1 MLRKANKYLFIA
13 LTISFLL
20 FPAAYSYAGGLLE
33 STYTVTHPTI
43 DGSFNPFE
51 GEWPADYVLKILD
64 QQVDATL
71 YIQNNNQSVFLM
83 VDAASIVSI
92 MDTTEEDL
100 DHCSIYL
107 YYNGKGIRVT
117 VLGDN
122 TKFCESTNSPGTPL
136 AWGPISCP
144 SGLNAS
150 AGFGSSPDTPSPDHR
165 MYEFQIPLSSIGAAP
180 GDTIYFAS
188 PDDNPGSLPYNYN
201 GGDQR
206 YNIWPLA
213 ATASDLST
221 WGQIHLA
228 GPLAVPTMTEWGMII
243 FMVLAALG
251 GVLYLKRQKR
261 ANN

>member
-20 FPAAYSYAGGLLE
+20 FLAAYSYAGGPLE
-33 STYTVTHPTI
+33 STYTITPPTI
-43 DGSFNPFE
+43 DGSFNPFAS
-51 GEWPADYVLKILD
+51 EWPADYVLKILD

-71 YIQNNNQSVFLM
+71 YIMNNNQSVFMM
-83 VDAASIVSI
+83 VDAASIISM
-92 MDTTEEDL
+92 MDTTEDDQ

-117 VLGDN
+117 VFGDDS
-122 TKFCESTNSPGTPL
+122 KYCESTNSSGSPL
-136 AWGPISCP
+136 SWSTISCP

-165 MYEFQIPLSSIGAAP
+165 MYEFQIPLNSIGAAP

-188 PDDNPGSLPYNYN
+188 PSNEIDSLPYDYN
-201 GGDQR
+201 GGDPR
-206 YNIWPLA
+206 YNIWPPSA
-213 ATASDLST
+213 NASDLST

-228 GPLAVPTMTEWGMII
+228 DPLGVPTMTEWGMII
-243 FMVLAALG
+243 FIVLAGLG
-251 GVLYLKRQKR
+251 SIYYLKRKR
-261 ANN
+261 VVIK

>member
-1 MLRKANKYLFIA
+1 MLRKANMYLFIA

-20 FPAAYSYAGGLLE
+20 FPTAYSCAGGPLE
-33 STYTVTHPTI
+33 STYTVTPPTI
-43 DGSFNPFE
+43 DGSFNPF
-51 GEWPADYVLKILD
+51 GDEWPANFVLKILD
-64 QQVDATL
+64 QVDATL
-71 YIQNNNQSVFLM
+71 YIKNNNRSVFLM

-92 MDTTEEDL
+92 MDTTEDDQ

-117 VLGDN
+117 VFGDN

-136 AWGPISCP
+136 AWNSISCP
-144 SGLNAS
+144 PGLNAT

-165 MYEFQIPLSSIGAAP
+165 MYEFQVPLNSIGAAA

-188 PDDNPGSLPYNYN
+188 PDDIINSLPYDYN
-201 GGDQR
+201 GGDPR
-206 YNIWPLA
+206 YNIWPPT

-228 GPLAVPTMTEWGMII
+228 STLGVPTMTEWGMII
-243 FMVLAALG
+243 FMVFAG
-251 GVLYLKRQKR
+251 IGSVYYLRRQRR
-261 ANN
+261 A